1 MIRKI
6 CIICL
11 VCSVGLL
18 SLFAQTTE
26 RVYLQTDKQLY
37 MSGELLWLKMYTTDA
52 SGKLMSLSKIGYVE
66 LVRDSIPEVQI
77 KVDIP
82 DGVGTGWMELP
93 AMLPTGYYRIIAYTR
108 YMRNE
113 SENVFFE
120 KTIAIINP
128 FHQNE
133 ILYSDETNT
142 PFLFQPLEKDNPSIA
157 LSVNK
162 TSYTKREKGTISIKN
177 LPADNI
183 SIGVSIAGIDP
194 ALTVNP
200 AIGGWKEQNATN
212 KTPIVDR
219 RYLPEYEGAIIDG
232 VMVDLATGNPVADPL
247 AIPMLSFPGKEIQLF
262 AGQPFT
268 DGAIAFYTQCTTG
281 KQELTTTA
289 IVSSDKKYR
298 IDMLSP
304 YALHTPVDVPLLKPD
319 SAWLNYLQ
327 LRNLSV
333 QVTHAYLS
341 DSLSII
347 REMPSCTDFFPQ
359 TRYILDDYTR
369 FPNME
374 EVFIEFISAAGIRR
388 TGEGRRFSML
398 NDKTGLYSTNILVL
412 LDNIPVVNHELMT
425 TYNPLLVKTIDMHF
439 GQYVF
444 GGHAFDGII
453 AFYTYKNDYPGI
465 TFGESTQI
473 FDYEGTQP
481 YRYFYSPNYE
491 ATGVDSPMPDFRHTL
506 LWEPLIQSAGQT
518 ELTIPFT
525 TSDMPGS
532 YVITIEGIGE
542 NGTIIQAKQT
552 FDVEIPN
559 EILYKASP
567 VRETV
572 AFIPPETGMTDTTSN
587 KAATPVIDIPDTK
600 PVVAAPVHE
609 AVSDTVVATPVTI
622 SVPDTVTATPVPRQ
636 EPVAVPTTITPV
648 MAVSSQTVTTST
660 DNNVLAKVKVE
671 AGQRL
676 TLIAEKYYGHKIFW
690 VYIYEYNKAKIG
702 SNPNRILPGMELL
715 IPAKALYDIDAN
727 SADSIE
733 KATSLQRNLV
743 EGTNNK

>member
-1 MIRKI
+1 MNRKI

-37 MSGELLWLKMYTTDA
+37 MSGELLWLKMYTTDV

-82 DGVGTGWMELP
+82 DGVGSGWMELP

-108 YMRNE
+108 NMRNE
-113 SENVFFE
+113 SEYVFFE

-157 LSVNK
+157 LSINK
-162 TSYTKREKGTISIKN
+162 SSYTKRDKGTISIKN
-177 LPADNI
+177 LPAENI
-183 SIGVSIAGIDP
+183 SIGISIAGIDP

-200 AIGGWKEQNATN
+200 TIGEWKAHIAAN
-212 KTPIVDR
+212 KTPVVDR
-219 RYLPEYEGAIIDG
+219 RYIPEYEGAIIDG
-232 VMVDLATGNPVADPL
+232 VMVDLATGNPVVDPL

-262 AGQPFT
+262 VGQPFT

-289 IVSSDKKYR
+289 IVPSDKKYR

-304 YALHTPVDVPLLKPD
+304 YALHKSVDVPLLKPD

-347 REMPSCTDFFPQ
+347 REIPSCTDFFPQ
-359 TRYILDDYTR
+359 MRYILDDYTR

-374 EVFIEFISAAGIRR
+374 EVFIEFITGAGIRR
-388 TGEGRRFSML
+388 TNEGRRFSMW
-398 NDKTGLYSTNILVL
+398 NDQLGNYSTNILVL

-453 AFYTYKNDYPGI
+453 AFYTYKNDYSGI

-473 FDYEGTQP
+473 FDFEGTQP
-481 YRYFYSPNYE
+481 YRYFYAPNYE

-542 NGTIIQAKQT
+542 NGTVIQAKQT

-559 EILYKASP
+559 DILYKASP
-567 VRETV
+567 IRETV
-572 AFIPPETGMTDTTSN
+572 ALIPPETGMTDTTSN
-587 KAATPVIDIPDTK
+587 KAVTPFIAAPVTK
-600 PVVAAPVHE
+600 PVVATPVPE
-609 AVSDTVVATPVTI
+609 AVSDTIITNLVPTP
-622 SVPDTVTATPVPRQ
+622 VPDTAM
-636 EPVAVPTTITPV
+636 ITPV
-648 MAVSSQTVTTST
+648 MAQTTTNPVVTVSSQTATTSM
-660 DNNVLAKVKVE
+660 DNNVLARVKVE
-671 AGQRL
+671 VGQRL
-676 TLIAEKYYGHKIFW
+676 TLIAEKYYGNKVFW

-702 SNPNRILPGMELL
+702 SNPSRILPGIELM
-715 IPAKALYDIDAN
+715 IPAKVLYGIDEN
-727 SADSIE
+727 SAASIE
-733 KATSLQRNLV
+733 KATLMQGQLLG
-743 EGTNNK
+743 GTNN